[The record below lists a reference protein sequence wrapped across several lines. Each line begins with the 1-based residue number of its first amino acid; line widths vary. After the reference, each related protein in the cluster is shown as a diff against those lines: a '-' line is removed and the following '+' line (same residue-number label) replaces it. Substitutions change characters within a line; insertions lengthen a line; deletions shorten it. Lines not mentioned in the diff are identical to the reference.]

1 MLGSHSISSG
11 SRPNNFLVAGGAGL
25 LLGLLANPLRKLAVQ
40 APTMLKKRWDE
51 ALAAEHKM
59 TLGLLDAIEATGEGA
74 SAKRTVLLTQLK
86 HALGKHAVQEENTVY
101 AMMRERGLMEPAQML
116 NEEHGEI
123 KRMLFDL
130 TELPRSDPQWI
141 AKVRELRGLLEHHM
155 AEEENEL
162 FPKLHSALSKDENE
176 HLSVAMNKEGLKV
189 A

>member
-1 MLGSHSISSG
+1 MLGSHSISRSN
-11 SRPNNFLVAGGAGL
+11 SFLVASGAGL

-59 TLGLLDAIEATGEGA
+59 TLTLLDAIEATEEDDTG
-74 SAKRTVLLTQLK
+74 KRTVLLTQPK
-86 HALGKHAVQEENTVY
+86 PALGKHSFQEENTVY
-101 AMMRERGLMEPAQML
+101 AMMRERGLMEPAKML
-116 NEEHGEI
+116 NEEHGEV

-130 TELPRSDPQWI
+130 TEMARSDPHWI
-141 AKVRELRGLLEHHM
+141 AKVRELRALLEHHM

-162 FPKLHSALSKDENE
+162 FPRLRSSLSQEENE
-176 HLSVAMNKEGLKV
+176 HLSVAMNKEGLKL